1 MTISWPIRGE
11 LLVYKTLEVGV
22 EEESFLPG
30 FLWPSFF
37 LKGSDNIRNRGLI
50 PFRVVVI
57 VDGLV
62 VVVVDGSVVVVTD
75 GSVLVVTDGSVVVVT
90 DGPVVVMVDGLV
102 VVVAISLGKI
112 LLIHG

>member
-11 LLVYKTLEVGV
+11 LLVYKTLEEGV
-22 EEESFLPG
+22 EEESFLSG
-30 FLWPSFF
+30 ILRPSFF

-62 VVVVDGSVVVVTD
+62 VVV
-75 GSVLVVTDGSVVVVT
+75 
-90 DGPVVVMVDGLV
+90 
-102 VVVAISLGKI
+102 AISLGKI